1 MKHNIKTKEI
11 FLTPA
16 ISDYV
21 EKKLA
26 HLDKFISP
34 VDLEKTICYV
44 EIGKTTNH
52 HKKGDYFLAELTVHI
67 GGKSLRAEIE
77 KDDLYAAMDMAVDEM
92 ANELKRY
99 EKRKSGLVKRGGA
112 KIKALI
118 KRIYSQE

>member
-99 EKRKSGLVKRGGA
+99 EKRKSVLVKRGGA